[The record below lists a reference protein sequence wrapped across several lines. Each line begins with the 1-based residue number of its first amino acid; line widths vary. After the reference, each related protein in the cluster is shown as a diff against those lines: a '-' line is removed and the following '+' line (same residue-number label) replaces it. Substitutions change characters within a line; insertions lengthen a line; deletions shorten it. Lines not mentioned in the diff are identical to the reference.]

1 LNTVRSVA
9 NGRLSKLRLV
19 VQDII
24 IAEDD
29 PYFFLQVGEYEPK
42 SQRKAAEREPPAGE
56 EVSRFI
62 DSLVPSYLR
71 IDTQGR
77 VIRIDTFSKVCP
89 SSLRQPNRHTLTLWA
104 LCDVKPLFML
114 I

>member
-1 LNTVRSVA
+1 MRSVA

-29 PYFFLQVGEYEPK
+29 PYFFLQIGEFVPK
-42 SQRKAAEREPPAGE
+42 SQRKAAECESPGG
-56 EVSRFI
+56 EVSQFVN
-62 DSLVPSYLR
+62 SLVPSFLG

-89 SSLRQPNRHTLTLWA
+89 TSLRQLN
-104 LCDVKPLFML
+104 